1 MPFSWIDLVKKD
13 EPFLALAPME
23 AVTEY
28 VFREL
33 LCDIGKPDVMF
44 TEFTSAEALDSD
56 GFERTIGRFDFSE
69 RQRPIIAQIWGITPK
84 SFYNAAK
91 IVKEKGFDG
100 IDINMGC
107 PDKAVMKKGSG
118 ACLSENPTL
127 AAELIAAIKDAAP
140 ELPLSVKTRLGLKT
154 NISETWI
161 PFILKQ
167 NIAALTLHARTA
179 KELSDVPAHWDEIKK
194 AVGYRNE
201 ISPHTVLMGN
211 GDVKSYKD
219 ALEKF
224 QEFNPDGIMIG
235 RGVFTDP
242 YIFEKNANGS
252 AHTEKEHLELLLKH
266 AKSFSDHWNG
276 ERNFAEVKR
285 FFKIYIRNFQGAA
298 SFRDQLMRAT
308 NYDEV
313 EQLLLPLL
321 NKF

>member
-1 MPFSWIDLVKKD
+1 MSFLWKNLIRTN

-44 TEFTSAEALDSD
+44 TEFTSAEALDSE
-56 GFERTIGRFDFSE
+56 GFDRTIGRFDYSE
-69 RQRPIIAQIWGITPK
+69 RQRPIIAQIWGISPK
-84 SFYNAAK
+84 SFYNTAK

-127 AAELIAAIKDAAP
+127 AAELIAAMKDAAP
-140 ELPLSVKTRLGLKT
+140 ELQLSVKTRLGLKT
-154 NISETWI
+154 NISNTWI
-161 PFILKQ
+161 PFLLNQKID
-167 NIAALTLHARTA
+167 ALTLHARTA

-194 AVGYRNE
+194 AVNFRNQ
-201 ISPHTVLMGN
+201 IAPDTVIIGN

-219 ALEKF
+219 ALEKYR
-224 QEFNPDGIMIG
+224 EFNPDGVMVG

-242 YIFEKNANGS
+242 YMFERSLEGS
-252 AHTEKEHLELLLKH
+252 SHTEKEHLELLLKH
-266 AKSFSDHWNG
+266 AKSFSDYWNG

-285 FFKIYIRNFQGAA
+285 FFKIYIRNFKGAA
-298 SFRDQLMRAT
+298 AVRDNLMRAS

-313 EQLLLPLL
+313 EKLILPLL
-321 NKF
+321 NNL